1 MRIAALILLL
11 FIVGCG
17 TSTKPPPV
25 NSLSVI
31 IYDTIWKDTTIYR
44 KKIVYDTVHRTF
56 KIYDDTVYKKYKVW
70 VPVPVDSPY
79 TVPVPIDSPYKVGVP
94 IDSPYNVP
102 YPVFVDTTIYN
113 YHYKDSCIEDTITIP
128 PPDTTTLINPAWGLM
143 QAQDNTTETKAIL
156 NGSAVNMVRVPI
168 YFSDTKVTSNVA
180 DDYLKNGYKVQ
191 INLNWKATGTAVEFP
206 TDETIIRSKAVE
218 FFKYY
223 LPYKALI
230 PVVVVENEWDNLTSL
245 HGPGAYHTGTVQ
257 QYLKELS
264 IITEI
269 GHKYGFKIASAGI
282 TGNNL
287 QRWTYSQLTGAEQAW
302 WKANYFVGLSANY
315 ELMIA
320 TVNEFAAGIK
330 NIDVDY
336 INTHWYNKT
345 SCPGGYP
352 IATALWLKACGKTK
366 FINNEFGIKT
376 KNLALFT
383 ATIAEMKL
391 AGAEIAII
399 YSGVDAPDNAVR
411 ITNEMYKTLK

>member
-1 MRIAALILLL
+1 MVKYLFIILIL
-11 FIVGCG
+11 IVGCNTQPNKVKQTD
-17 TSTKPPPV
+17 TSI
-25 NSLSVI
+25 SDLVI
-31 IYDTIWKDTTIYR
+31 YT
-44 KKIVYDTVHRTF
+44 
-56 KIYDDTVYKKYKVW
+56 DTVYKTKVLFTDTTYKTKYLYGDTIYKTRVLFS
-70 VPVPVDSPY
+70 DTAY
-79 TVPVPIDSPYKVGVP
+79 KTKIIRDTQYVPIAV
-94 IDSPYNVP
+94 DSPYNVP
-102 YPVFVDTTIYN
+102 NPVYVDTTIYN
-113 YHYKDSCIEDTITIP
+113 YHYKDSCIEDTIPI
-128 PPDTTTLINPAWGLM
+128 PPDTTTLINPAWGLI

-191 INLNWKATGTAVEFP
+191 INFNWKATGTAVEFP
-206 TDETIIRSKAVE
+206 TNEAIIRSKAEE

-269 GHKYGFKIASAGI
+269 GHKYGFKISSAGI

-287 QRWTYSQLTGAEQAW
+287 QRWTYSQLTGTQQSW

-320 TVNEFAAGIK
+320 TVNEFAAGIR
-330 NIDVDY
+330 NIPVDY

-376 KNLALFT
+376 KNLALFA
-383 ATIAEMKL
+383 ATIAEIKL

-411 ITNEMYKTLK
+411 ITNEMYQTLK